1 VLKLLAHGLT
11 DREIAQQLIVSPHTV
26 HRHVANIV
34 TSSAADLGRRRSP
47 KRLAWDCSEPAALRR
62 LSHPSA
68 APVCVDHRNGPSVA
82 NDRSGRCAVDGASLS
97 SPA

>member
-1 VLKLLAHGLT
+1 M
-11 DREIAQQLIVSPHTV
+11 
-26 HRHVANIV
+26 
-34 TSSAADLGRRRSP
+34 
-47 KRLAWDCSEPAALRR
+47 
-62 LSHPSA
+62 SHPSA